1 MSALIEVLD
10 SRAAF
15 MLSALAVT
23 WVAFGLLA
31 LVAAHLH
38 VRLRRLERRGA
49 GVAPPSEGL
58 PFARLVGGDAT
69 ALFGR
74 ETDGT
79 RVYLLLSSACRSCAR
94 ILDEL
99 AHGGLVARTAVAW
112 TDGPPGTV
120 PPLPGNATVLDGGP
134 DLARRVGVRVTPFV
148 IVADDHGTITGARPI
163 TGIAELPP
171 ALRADPRDREPA
183 ID

>member
-1 MSALIEVLD
+1 MNSLVEVLD

-15 MLSALAVT
+15 MLSALVVT

-31 LVAAHLH
+31 LVAGHLH

-49 GVAPPSEGL
+49 GAAPSAQASS
-58 PFARLVGGDAT
+58 FARLVGGDAT

-74 ETDGT
+74 DTDGT
-79 RVYLLLSSACRSCAR
+79 RVYLLLSSACHSCAR

-99 AHGGLVARTAVAW
+99 ANGGLAARTTVAW
-112 TDGPPGTV
+112 TDGPPGRV
-120 PPLPGNATVLDGGP
+120 PVLPGNVAVLDGGP

-148 IVADDHGTITGARPI
+148 VLADDHGTITNARPV
-163 TGIAELPP
+163 TSIAELTPE
-171 ALRADPRDREPA
+171 LRADPRAREPA